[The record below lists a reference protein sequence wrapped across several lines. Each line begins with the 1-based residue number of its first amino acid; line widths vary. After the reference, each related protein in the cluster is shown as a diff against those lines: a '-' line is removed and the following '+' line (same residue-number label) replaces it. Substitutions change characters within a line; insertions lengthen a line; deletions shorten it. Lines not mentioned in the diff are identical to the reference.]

1 MEQPLVNARE
11 VYLQQGRFAHTQ
23 YTVKRPFWSFLG
35 RKYHVYG
42 PDGSLVAFVKHPI
55 FRLKEEF
62 TIYTDESETD
72 PLLILRQRKV
82 IQWNVCHDV
91 FDAKTG
97 EKTGTLRKRGWKS
110 IVRDTWDVLDAN
122 DQPVGLMQEDGAAF
136 LRRLFPILT
145 SKHHIELNGVEVA
158 RIRQIFRFFVKEFS
172 LDLSMSQGRIDTRF
186 AIACALLA
194 LMAESRR
201 ESQS

>member
-1 MEQPLVNARE
+1 MDAPLVNARE
-11 VYLQQGRFAHTQ
+11 VYLQQGRFAHTR
-23 YTVKRPFWSFLG
+23 YIVKRPFWSIFG
-35 RKYHVYG
+35 RKFNVYA
-42 PDGSLVAFVKHPI
+42 PDGSLVAFVKHPL
-55 FRLKEEF
+55 FKLREEF

-72 PLLILRQRKV
+72 PLLTLKARKV

-110 IVRDTWDVLDAN
+110 ILRDTWDVLDAN

-136 LRRLFPILT
+136 LRRMFPILT
-145 SKHHIELNGVEVA
+145 SKHHIELAGVEVA
-158 RIRQIFRFFVKEFS
+158 RIRQVFRFFVKEFT

-186 AIACALLA
+186 AIACTLLA

-201 ESQS
+201 ESRN